1 MKAKHVIIG
10 MVAAAAVGALIG
22 TLFAPE
28 KGADTRKKLVDGAN
42 DLASK
47 VKKGLRRN
55 HVTDDIEVGS

>member
-1 MKAKHVIIG
+1 
-10 MVAAAAVGALIG
+10 MVG

-28 KGADTRKKLVDGAN
+28 KGSDTRKKIVDGAN

-55 HVTDDIEVGS
+55 HVTGDMEIGS